1 MKVHNQRE
9 EHFVMAKYGLSS
21 IAKQLWGLGIGF
33 GVVSILFGIVALFWP
48 GLTVGLLVIL
58 FSIFILV
65 WGVIGI
71 IVSISSTSTDKFW
84 WLELIFS
91 ILAIGLAVY
100 LLRNPV
106 VAAMIW
112 IFSIGLTFLVRGVV
126 DILEGLFDRNRTGGD
141 RVLAFILGALGIVA
155 GIITLLYPVSAG
167 LAVVWIIGLYALLY
181 GSLLIAFSFRAKA
194 ELEK

>member
-33 GVVSILFGIVALFWP
+33 GVVSILFGILALFWP

-58 FSIFILV
+58 FSIFILI

>member
-58 FSIFILV
+58 FSVFILV

-126 DILEGLFDRNRTGGD
+126 DILEGLFDGNRTGGD

>member
-58 FSIFILV
+58 FSVFILV

-126 DILEGLFDRNRTGGD
+126 DILEGLFDGNRTGGD

-167 LAVVWIIGLYALLY
+167 LAVVWIIGLYALRY
-181 GSLLIAFSFRAKA
+181 GAFLIAFSFRAKA
-194 ELEK
+194 ELAK

>member
-48 GLTVGLLVIL
+48 GLTVGLLIIL

>member
-48 GLTVGLLVIL
+48 GLTVALLIIL
-58 FSIFILV
+58 FSIFILI

-106 VAAMIW
+106 VAALIW

-126 DILEGLFDRNRTGGD
+126 DILEGLFDGNRTRGE

>member
-33 GVVSILFGIVALFWP
+33 GVVSILFGILALFWP

-91 ILAIGLAVY
+91 ILAVGLAVY

-126 DILEGLFDRNRTGGD
+126 DILEGLFDGNRTGGD

-194 ELEK
+194 EFEK

>member
-126 DILEGLFDRNRTGGD
+126 DILEGLFDGNRTGGD

>member
-48 GLTVGLLVIL
+48 GLTVGLLIIL

-106 VAAMIW
+106 VAALIW

>member
-1 MKVHNQRE
+1 
-9 EHFVMAKYGLSS
+9 MAKYGLSS

-33 GVVSILFGIVALFWP
+33 GVVSILFGILALFWP

-58 FSIFILV
+58 FSIFILI

-71 IVSISSTSTDKFW
+71 IVSIASTSTDKFW

-106 VAAMIW
+106 VAALIW
-112 IFSIGLTFLVRGVV
+112 IFTIGLTFLVRGVV
-126 DILEGLFDRNRTGGD
+126 DILEGLFDGNRTRGE

-155 GIITLLYPVSAG
+155 GIITLLYPISAG